1 MPILGFQDIKFILN
15 ATILLYLFMNEILI
29 FVNILVVTER
39 NKDIYM
45 TICALLV
52 IIVCMKKDNIQ

>member
-1 MPILGFQDIKFILN
+1 MPILGFQDNKFILN

-39 NKDIYM
+39 NKDVYM

-52 IIVCMKKDNIQ
+52 IIVCIKKNIQ